1 MPPLNSER
9 LPVRLAPLVGRQ
21 NELRD
26 VLAIMSRSR
35 LLTLTGPGG
44 TGKTRLALAA
54 AGAAGESYAAGVCW
68 VELAP
73 LDDPVIVAQEV
84 AGHRVSAMPPE
95 PPAMSPERLEK
106 LTAER
111 LRQAPGTG
119 PDHLSAKGRGPDD
132 DFSPVYSQGGCC
144 SRGVG
149 RGDCRRGHGCAGC
162 ACWCEHDER
171 R

>member
-26 VLAIMSRSR
+26 VLAVMSRSR

-54 AGAAGESYAAGVCW
+54 AGAAGESYSGGVCW
-68 VELAP
+68 VELTP
-73 LDDPVIVAQEV
+73 LDDPLIVAQEV
-84 AGHRVSAMPPE
+84 ASRVGVPD
-95 PPAMSPERLEK
+95 SPGQVAAAA
-106 LTAER
+106 LTAHIAD
-111 LRQAPGTG
+111 RQALIVM
-119 PDHLSAKGRGPDD
+119 DN
-132 DFSPVYSQGGCC
+132 
-144 SRGVG
+144 
-149 RGDCRRGHGCAGC
+149 
-162 ACWCEHDER
+162 CEHLTSAAAAGRAAAGRLPWSADPGNQPRGAR